1 MHGKM
6 VTKYQFSPLL
16 IKAWMATKIPA
27 NIRSWCI
34 YPFNLVPLIVPLVV
48 VLKTQLT
55 ILQGGA
61 GDEMNEDGECI
72 HSAEYSGTFSALRKN
87 SYFKCNMRWD
97 MIFLTIYLQWLN
109 TYHPNAI
116 PQDPEAP

>member
-16 IKAWMATKIPA
+16 IKAWMATMIPA

-34 YPFNLVPLIVPLVV
+34 YPFNPVPLIVPL

-55 ILQGGA
+55 ILQEGA
-61 GDEMNEDGECI
+61 GDEMNEDGECS
-72 HSAEYSGTFSALRKN
+72 HSA
-87 SYFKCNMRWD
+87 
-97 MIFLTIYLQWLN
+97 
-109 TYHPNAI
+109 
-116 PQDPEAP
+116 